1 MRNVSTADMRN
12 GIRSLVRDPEALK
25 AVNEDACKNPRTIEG
40 YARDWALLQEW
51 TDATHIRDLSEASF
65 LAMAQILIERKKSPS
80 RIENFR
86 SAVAFR
92 QNLDIDVIA
101 GRWSQNKRF
110 QTLFTG
116 VLARAEVAYRS
127 GQKEGTIPKTKRG
140 SATREKVEE
149 VMDTCTELGYPEYAV
164 GFWLARGALLRHLEL
179 MALTPDHLRIL
190 ANGTPQVLIIGGKGR
205 PADYREWVDAPDCAA
220 VIRALMERKGT
231 LFPAWEEK
239 TANWLIQE
247 TARKRG
253 WEEDLRWVF
262 HSTRRGGAKDLRLDG
277 WPITHI
283 MERGRWKAR
292 RVAETYAED

>member
-12 GIRSLVRDPEALK
+12 GIRSLVRDPDALK
-25 AVNEDACKNPRTIEG
+25 AVNEDASKAIRTIEG
-40 YARDWALLQEW
+40 YARDLTLLQEW

-65 LAMAQILIERKKSPS
+65 LA
-80 RIENFR
+80 
-86 SAVAFR
+86 
-92 QNLDIDVIA
+92 
-101 GRWSQNKRF
+101 
-110 QTLFTG
+110 
-116 VLARAEVAYRS
+116 
-127 GQKEGTIPKTKRG
+127 GQQEGTIPKTKRG

-149 VMDTCTELGYPEYAV
+149 VMDICTELGYLEYAV

-205 PADYREWVDAPDCAA
+205 PADYREWVDAPDCSA